1 MSTLRLGGL
10 RHALRAAPSLLGVA
24 WADMV
29 AYRAEMVI
37 WFLTGTLPIIMML
50 VWDRVAEDGAIGRF
64 DQQAFAGYFTA
75 TIVCRQLTG
84 SWVVWEINQWI
95 RTGSLSPALL
105 KPINPLLFVSLESLA
120 EKPLRIAMLVPL
132 VAALVAWRPEMAL
145 SVGPVE
151 VLLASVSIGLG
162 WLLNLLIQVCF
173 GCLAFRLEQTMGLYM
188 VWFGIW
194 ALLSGYLFPLEL
206 MPEGVRAIVMV
217 LPFRATLG
225 VPVEIL
231 SGGLAGRAALGGLL
245 FQVTWVAAMA
255 LLAVWFWRWGI
266 RRYEAYGA

>member
-1 MSTLRLGGL
+1 MSVKLGGL
-10 RHALRAAPSLLGVA
+10 RHALRATPSLLGVA

-37 WFLTGTLPIIMML
+37 WFLTGTLPVIMML
-50 VWDRVAEDGAIGRF
+50 VWDRVAEDGAVGRF
-64 DQQAFAGYFTA
+64 GQQDFAAYFTA

-105 KPINPLLFVSLESLA
+105 KPINPLLFVSMESLA
-120 EKPLRIAMLVPL
+120 EKPLRMAMLVPL
-132 VAALVAWRPEMAL
+132 VAVLVAWRPEMSL
-145 SVGPVE
+145 SLGPLTLLVGA
-151 VLLASVSIGLG
+151 ASIALG

-188 VWFGIW
+188 VWFGLW

-206 MPEGVRAIVMV
+206 MPEGVRGVV
-217 LPFRATLG
+217 ELLPFRATLG
-225 VPVEIL
+225 VPVEVL
-231 SGGLAGRAALGGLL
+231 SGGLAGRAALGGLA
-245 FQVTWVAAMA
+245 FQLAWVVAVG
-255 LLAVWFWRWGI
+255 LLARWAWRRGI

>member
-1 MSTLRLGGL
+1 MSLKLGGL
-10 RHALRAAPSLLGVA
+10 GHALRATPSLLGVA

-50 VWDRVAEDGAIGRF
+50 VWDRVAEAGAVGRF

-84 SWVVWEINQWI
+84 CWVVWEINQWI

-105 KPINPLLFVSLESLA
+105 KPINPLLFVSLESVA
-120 EKPLRIAMLVPL
+120 EKPLRVGMLVPL
-132 VAALVAWRPEMAL
+132 VALLVWWRPEMAL
-145 SVGPVE
+145 SIGPLE
-151 VLLASVSIGLG
+151 LVLAAASIALG

-188 VWFGIW
+188 VWFGLW

-206 MPEGVRAIVMV
+206 MPEGVRGLVQA

-231 SGGLAGRAALGGLL
+231 SGGLTGRAALGGLA
-245 FQVTWVAAMA
+245 FQLVWVAAIA
-255 LLAVWFWRWGI
+255 LLARWSWRLGI